1 MKRLAGFAASGIFLC
16 ISYLTGCGAGS
27 NGGQMAQ
34 SVAPSIVTQPANES
48 VPMGLSGTFTVHAVG
63 TSLQYQWD
71 RNGQPI
77 TGAAATS
84 YTTPATAFS
93 DTGATFTVTITN
105 SSGTVISNAATLTVT
120 ARAPKPG
127 DLRFQQVDAASTIN
141 GYSVSQGL
149 YSSVVGCPP
158 PGGGGLST
166 AFPSATGTGFFL
178 SNNLCSWE
186 YSVFALP
193 DGVSGLSVGYSGIPT
208 ADYQDTL
215 NGPTFINIPGPS
227 DPGSVVTSLSLY
239 QSYAAGLGF
248 IHSSTSSGFLPMQ
261 HTVAGSNLQALAT
274 QEGLGGRVITAVSYD
289 GTNATVFSYGWSGDA
304 STVYESSVVFATLD
318 TAAAAAQQL
327 AREGYIITAT
337 GCSQAA
343 DGSGVVL
350 IGTRVQGDTMARPIL
365 VGDELA
371 GTVDPVLSQGY
382 AIVAVLVKYQN
393 SAVVLKQYI
402 GER

>member
-1 MKRLAGFAASGIFLC
+1 M
-16 ISYLTGCGAGS
+16 
-27 NGGQMAQ
+27 Q
-34 SVAPSIVTQPANES
+34 SVSPSIVTQPANES

-77 TGAAATS
+77 AGATATS

-93 DTGATFTVTITN
+93 DTGGTFTVTITN

-178 SNNLCSWE
+178 SNDLCSWQ

-193 DGVSGLSVGYSGIPT
+193 DGASGLGVGYSGIPL
-208 ADYQDTL
+208 AEYQDTL

-227 DPGSVVTSLSLY
+227 DPASVVTSLSLY
-239 QSYAAGLGF
+239 QSYAVGLGF

-261 HTVAGSNLQALAT
+261 HIVAGSNLQALAT
-274 QEGLGGRVITAVSYD
+274 QEGLSGRVITAVSYD
-289 GTNATVFSYGWSGDA
+289 GTNATAFSYGWAGDPSA
-304 STVYESSVVFATLD
+304 VYESSVIFATLD
-318 TAAAAAQQL
+318 TATADIQQM
-327 AREGYIITAT
+327 ASQGYIITAT
-337 GCSQAA
+337 GCTQAP

-371 GTVDPVLSQGY
+371 GTVDPLLANGY
-382 AIVAVLVKYQN
+382 AIVAVVEKFQN
-393 SAVVLKQYI
+393 NALVLKNYI